1 MGIMDDRSIRTS
13 RTTNPVTQCHISDD
27 MNLLKHSCENLEP
40 HTQILLTW
48 HFSVDTVYCPENK
61 MYILENNSTPFSQ
74 TNRRGT
80 HSVSVSAQGIL
91 FYSFH

>member
-1 MGIMDDRSIRTS
+1 
-13 RTTNPVTQCHISDD
+13 
-27 MNLLKHSCENLEP
+27 
-40 HTQILLTW
+40 
-48 HFSVDTVYCPENK
+48 

-91 FYSFH
+91 FYSFHWGGGEGERGGGEGGGEEEGVYVSNDASTWTSVPALQDPLDEVSPYCKLRFNLLIQQIH